1 MAFFHRSVAAGSRS
15 NEQEISM
22 TAARSRR
29 SASLAGTALV
39 ALAADFQIEDVR
51 IDLGKMTLR
60 IPKVAV
66 KGSNLEK
73 DAFLALFS
81 STANEPASMRAAKLT
96 AAEISAPE
104 LTMEQSFGEQKQ
116 STTYRD
122 IRLTDIRD
130 GKIAHGES
138 ASGSITAQGGPTGPM
153 KGTLKRTAFDALDL
167 KQTTRVLTEKAA
179 PGTEEPYL
187 PLIEKF
193 EQEGYDLD
201 LGKGGTMS
209 IGRTTG
215 RNFAAKVGPEPMLEV
230 IDKLGK
236 ASAEVEKTADA
247 KPGDKAAKAAD
258 DEAHKRLAL
267 SALSLFD
274 SVDYGSGE
282 VRDITMRLIPPPK
295 PGKAAGPAD
304 KARPDDPV
312 DMKIARMAF
321 GEDTAEKSG
330 FAMEGM
336 QFASGPVKGRVDLI
350 SYSGFSFANSF
361 RELRAVLAE
370 PNADIEHLDF
380 RRFVPKIGT
389 VRFAGVAVDA
399 PPAKPSEGPFK
410 VALGTFE
417 LRGGEQLN
425 GVPTSMGLTIDKLVA
440 PIVPTEANP
449 ALKDLVAMGITSLDF
464 SAKLDLAWDAVKN
477 ELGIKPLAFGAANL
491 ARIDANATLGNVT
504 KDLFASDLALAQVAA
519 LGATARQVE
528 IKLQNFGLI
537 EKLIE
542 NEARK
547 SKRKVEEVRQQYSMM
562 ATMGLAAILG
572 PSEGAKTLASAVS
585 RFVAK
590 PGTLTVQASA
600 KSSSGLGLADVLTI
614 TQPAEIFDKIDIK
627 ADAQ

>member
-1 MAFFHRSVAAGSRS
+1 
-15 NEQEISM
+15 M

-29 SASLAGTALV
+29 SASLAGTALL
-39 ALAADFQIEDVR
+39 ALMAWTTGPACAADFQIDDVR
-51 IDLGKMTLR
+51 IDLGKMVLR
-60 IPKVAV
+60 IPKIAV

-81 STANEPASMRAAKLT
+81 SGANEPASMRAAKLT

-104 LTMEQSFGEQKQ
+104 LTMEQSFGAQKQ

-130 GKIAHGES
+130 GRIAHGES
-138 ASGSITAQGGPTGPM
+138 ATGSVTAEGGPTGPM

-167 KQTTRVLTEKAA
+167 KQTARVLTEKAA
-179 PGTEEPYL
+179 PGAEEPYL
-187 PLIEKF
+187 PLIGRF

-209 IGRTTG
+209 IGRMNG
-215 RNFAAKVGPEPMLEV
+215 RGFAAKVGAEPMLEV
-230 IDKLGK
+230 LDRIGK
-236 ASAEVEKTADA
+236 ASAEVEKTSGA
-247 KPGDKAAKAAD
+247 KPDDKAAKAAD

-267 SALSLFD
+267 SGLALLD
-274 SVDYGSGE
+274 SIEYGSGE

-295 PGKAAGPAD
+295 PGKPGDAARA
-304 KARPDDPV
+304 DDPI
-312 DMKIARMAF
+312 DMKIARIAF
-321 GEDTAEKSG
+321 GEDTPEKSG

-336 QFASGPVKGRVDLI
+336 QFASGPVKGRFDLI

-370 PNADIEHLDF
+370 PNADIQHLDF

-389 VRFAGVAVDA
+389 VRFAGVAIDA
-399 PPAKPSEGPFK
+399 PAAKPSEAPIK

-449 ALKDLVAMGITSLDF
+449 ALKDLVAMGITSLDL
-464 SAKLDLAWDAVKN
+464 SAKLDLAWDSVKN
-477 ELGIKPLAFGAANL
+477 ELGIKPLSFGAANL

-504 KDLFASDLALAQVAA
+504 KDLFASDVALAQVAA
-519 LGATARQVE
+519 LGATARAVE
-528 IKLQNFGLI
+528 IRLQNFGLV

-547 SKRKVEEVRQQYSMM
+547 SKRKVEEIRQQYAMM
-562 ATMGLAAILG
+562 ASMGLAAILG
-572 PSEGAKTLASAVS
+572 PSEGAKTLAGAVS

-600 KSSSGLGLADVLTI
+600 KSPSGLGLADVLTI
-614 TQPAEIFDKIDIK
+614 TQPAEIFDKIDLK